1 MSGGVV
7 GAHAGTL
14 TFMLGSPPAHVPRAT
29 MILSLLGQRIIHL
42 GPQGAGLVAKLA
54 NNYLLALSNIATA
67 EAMNLGIRA
76 GLDPMALAGL
86 INASTGRCWP
96 SAVNNPVPGVVD
108 GAPAGKDYAGGF
120 AVELMA
126 KDLRLALDTAGQSGA
141 KLALGERAAEV
152 YEEVAKDA
160 GCKGK
165 DFSVLYRWLG
175 GKESPL

>member
-1 MSGGVV
+1 
-7 GAHAGTL
+7 
-14 TFMLGSPPAHVPRAT
+14 
-29 MILSLLGQRIIHL
+29 
-42 GPQGAGLVAKLA
+42 
-54 NNYLLALSNIATA
+54 
-67 EAMNLGIRA
+67 
-76 GLDPMALAGL
+76 MALAGL

-96 SAVNNPVPGVVD
+96 STVNNPVPGVVD